1 MDGYETVYLFEEHM
15 NFYEENI
22 EQKLVDAGLAK
33 RVVVMNVEE
42 WMQMRGLKPDRYQNE
57 NGEETTRFEAGY
69 SFSNSPADFELLE
82 KTSTNLMDKDLFD
95 TNKTGHEE
103 KACTDGKRITENNEK
118 ASESVQRSM
127 GSLVTS
133 LPRHF
138 FTILCHLFDTVA
150 NFLGFLR
157 KKSD

>member
-22 EQKLVDAGLAK
+22 EQKLVDEGLAK

-69 SFSNSPADFELLE
+69 SFSNSPADFELFG
-82 KTSTNLMDKDLFD
+82 KTSTNLKDKNLFD
-95 TNKTGHEE
+95 TNKNGHE
-103 KACTDGKRITENNEK
+103 KK
-118 ASESVQRSM
+118 
-127 GSLVTS
+127 S